1 MKKIEYI
8 LGNENFINTPIKAF
22 EDEICEFLSELSSVI
37 LKNKNFFG
45 DLYSFG
51 FYTRAQNIKKIK
63 LEYKDFLVGRGLCF
77 HIAPSNVPLNF
88 AFSYIFSLLAGNSNI
103 VRLPSK
109 DFEQNSI
116 FCDLLRQILPKYPKA
131 NLRTTF
137 VKYER
142 DDEISEYF
150 SSMADARMIWGGDE
164 TISKFRNLK
173 VQPRCVDITFANRN
187 SLTIIDS
194 KAIEHASQ
202 SEIKK
207 LANDFY
213 NDTYLMDQNA
223 CSSPKLVLWLNANND
238 AKQRF
243 WYFIKEV
250 AKEKY
255 NIADIS
261 CINKYTK
268 LCEKAAKEE
277 IIYFEHYENLLYRVK
292 INKPSKCCYDVNSG
306 FFYEYDLDNFEGILE
321 FLDDKFQTI
330 TYFGIDAIALRD
342 FLTNNNTRGVE
353 RIVKIGRALDIN
365 HIWDGHDI
373 IRELSKSIKAL

>member
-8 LGNENFINTPIKAF
+8 LGNENFINTPIRAF

-116 FCDLLRQILPKYPKA
+116 FYDLLRQILPKYPKA

-173 VQPRCVDITFANRN
+173 VQPRCIDITFANRN

>member
-8 LGNENFINTPIKAF
+8 LGNENFINTPIRAF

>member
-8 LGNENFINTPIKAF
+8 LGNENFINTPIRAF

-103 VRLPSK
+103 VRLPTK

-365 HIWDGHDI
+365 HIWDGHDT

>member
-8 LGNENFINTPIKAF
+8 LGNENFINTPIRAF

-103 VRLPSK
+103 VRLPTK